1 MVPALWESQLPQ
13 SSRER
18 QSTQAHRHAH
28 TCPVSKHTLH
38 AGLVSD
44 KMRSTVSSLQRHG
57 GESGSEADM
66 ALAMGDTTPSTNTQQ
81 QVPEMKRKSEEKG

>member
-13 SSRER
+13 SSREGH
-18 QSTQAHRHAH
+18 STQAHRHAH

-44 KMRSTVSSLQRHG
+44 KMQGTVSSSQRHG
-57 GESGSEADM
+57 GESGRVADM
-66 ALAMGDTTPSTNTQQ
+66 ALARGIPLPLQTHSNRYL
-81 QVPEMKRKSEEKG
+81 K